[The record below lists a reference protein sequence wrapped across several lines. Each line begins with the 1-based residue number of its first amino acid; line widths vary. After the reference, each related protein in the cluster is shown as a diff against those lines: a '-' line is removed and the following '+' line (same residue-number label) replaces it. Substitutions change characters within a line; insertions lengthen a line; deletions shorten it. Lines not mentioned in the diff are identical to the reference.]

1 MLTLLTVREKVFR
14 FKKYQKPLEKWIFPV
29 ILFLY
34 PLIGVAQGVDIT
46 DTTYSLGNY
55 QFADALDPM
64 WMIATY
70 IPNLIGRFFMVLPGG
85 STMLGMNIYC
95 SFVISATALA
105 GYYMLQ
111 RWMPGWMTFIGELIA
126 INLCWCPR
134 AILYNYLTYFC
145 FTTGTLLLL
154 HAMTDYEITRWKFLL
169 AGFFLGL
176 SVMVRFPNVVE
187 AAMIIVLWY
196 YDGLH
201 KRDMKEIMRKTGL
214 CIGGYFI
221 GLLIP
226 LIMISIEYGITA
238 YPEMIMSL
246 FSMSKEATDYSAGG
260 MIGAILTAW
269 DTSFMHMIIMIP
281 CMIVGSIMMFLKPGK
296 FYWIKRIIY
305 IGGILLLFYYYYEE
319 SVFTRSYHY
328 YDSVFEPAMMFL
340 ICGICFFIIGVT
352 PYIHGQASERS
363 LCLASLLIIII
374 TPLGSNNYTYPLL
387 NNLFIVA
394 PFIMWMFRRVRQAGG
409 SEEVH
414 FTWKAMYMAILV
426 LIFFQSSIFHCKY
439 SFVDGTDGTKR
450 LALIGTQDVPKAAGM
465 YTTKENASSLSE
477 LHTLIRQRGLED
489 KKLLQFGKAPGLSYL
504 LDMEPAIFTTWP
516 DLDSNTVTRFEDALS
531 EFEGA
536 DNEEL
541 PVVIIN
547 PDFEGERSAKKKYD
561 MLLDFLKTWKY
572 NKVFESD
579 RFEVYAVW

>member
-1 MLTLLTVREKVFR
+1 MLTLAALREKVFK
-14 FKKYQKPLEKWIFPV
+14 FKKYQEPLEKWVFPV
-29 ILFLY
+29 ILLFY
-34 PLIGVAQGVDIT
+34 PLIGATQGVDIT

-55 QFADALDPM
+55 QFSGSLDPM
-64 WMIATY
+64 WIIATF
-70 IPNLIGRFFMVLPGG
+70 IPNMFGKFLMMLPGG
-85 STMLGMNIYC
+85 GTMRGMNIYC
-95 SFVISATALA
+95 SFVISATALVA
-105 GYYMLQ
+105 YYLLQ
-111 RWMPGWMTFIGELIA
+111 RWMPGWMMFIGEIIA

-134 AILYNYLTYFC
+134 VILYNYLTYFC

-154 HAMTDYEITRWKFLL
+154 HAMTDYEITRWKFVL

-176 SVMVRFPNVVE
+176 SVMVRFPNIVE
-187 AAMIIVLWY
+187 AAMILILWY
-196 YDGLH
+196 YEGIHRVDI
-201 KRDMKEIMRKTGL
+201 KEILRKTGL
-214 CIGGYFI
+214 CIAGYFI
-221 GLLIP
+221 GIIIP
-226 LIMISIEYGITA
+226 LIFISIMYGAGA
-238 YPEMIMSL
+238 YPDMIAAL

-260 MIGAILTAW
+260 MAGAIIAAW
-269 DTSFMHMIIMIP
+269 YTSLKHMIIMIP

-296 FYWIKRIIY
+296 FYWIKRFLY

-319 SVFTRSYHY
+319 GLFTRSYHY
-328 YDSVFEPAMMFL
+328 YDSMFEPAMMFL
-340 ICGICFFIIGVT
+340 ICGICFFAIGVT

-363 LCLASLLIIII
+363 ICLACLLIMII

-409 SEEVH
+409 INEIH

-426 LIFFQSSIFHCKY
+426 LVILQGTLFHYKY

-450 LALIGTQDVPKAAGM
+450 EALIGTQDLPKAAGM
-465 YTTKENASSLSE
+465 HTTAYNADTLSE
-477 LHTLIRQRGLED
+477 LQTVIRQRGLED

-516 DLDSNTVTRFEDALS
+516 DLDSNTVDNFNDALLA
-531 EFEGA
+531 FEGA
-536 DNEEL
+536 NNEEL

-547 PDFEGERSAKKKYD
+547 PDFEGEVSAEKKYD
-561 MLLDFLKTWKY
+561 MLLDFLQTKKY